1 MTIMVRKECECG
13 GAWNKRHDDAG
24 NPIWQ
29 CGMYDAHTKP
39 RQVRISAKRRRIDAL
54 FAELSTITD

>member
-1 MTIMVRKECECG
+1 MAKKQCDCG
-13 GAWNKRHDDAG
+13 GAWNKRFDDEG

-39 RQVRISAKRRRIDAL
+39 RQTRMSAKRRRIDAL
-54 FAELSTITD
+54 FAELSAEFITV